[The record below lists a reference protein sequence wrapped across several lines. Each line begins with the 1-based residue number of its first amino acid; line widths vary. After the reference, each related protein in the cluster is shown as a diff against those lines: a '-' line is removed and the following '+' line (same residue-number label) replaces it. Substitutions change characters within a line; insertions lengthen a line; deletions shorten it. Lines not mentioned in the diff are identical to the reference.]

1 MSPEDKKHIENIA
14 ADLGV
19 DESMIEKDWHAMQLV
34 AVLIGIRQN
43 VFVPVFSGG
52 TSLSKG
58 FGLIKRF
65 SEDLD
70 FKIKLPSSK
79 VTRTQRSHYRQS
91 VVDAIRTAK
100 AGWTV
105 EDSDILK
112 FFDFIRKCTLIQVI
126 ASST

>member
-19 DESMIEKDWHAMQLV
+19 DESMIEKDWHAMRLM
-34 AVLIGIRQN
+34 AVLADIRHGG
-43 VFVPVFSGG
+43 FEPVFSGG

-70 FKIKLPSSK
+70 FKIKLPASK
-79 VTRTQRSHYRQS
+79 ISRTQR
-91 VVDAIRTAK
+91 
-100 AGWTV
+100 
-105 EDSDILK
+105 E
-112 FFDFIRKCTLIQVI
+112 
-126 ASST
+126 